1 MMDEALLAALLI
13 GWAAVLLPSALRSRR
28 ETDPQVTVGG
38 FTQAMAVLRGRPDG
52 REIMVPGQADRI
64 VSQGQP
70 RTRPVTA
77 PPRSGASRRSDVVA
91 RRRTMFVR
99 LLAATIGTFVLAVV
113 VGGLLWPMFVT
124 TAMALGGYVAM
135 LRHFKLEADEARAVV
150 RTIDLTPH
158 EVAPDRDVRYR
169 EPVAVGAEPF
179 GFAPH
184 ADTQFQVATR
194 PDTPWQP
201 QSSVR
206 IRRWDA

>member
-1 MMDEALLAALLI
+1 MDEALLAALLI

-52 REIMVPGQADRI
+52 REIMVPRQADRI
-64 VSQGQP
+64 VSHGPASTSP
-70 RTRPVTA
+70 RP
-77 PPRSGASRRSDVVA
+77 GASRRSSVVA
-91 RRRTMFVR
+91 RRRSMFVR
-99 LLAATIGTFVLAVV
+99 LLVATIGTFVLAVV

-124 TAMALGGYVAM
+124 TAVALVGYVAM

-150 RTIDLTPH
+150 RTLDLSAY
-158 EVAPDRDVRYR
+158 ERGADQDVHHRQ
-169 EPVAVGAEPF
+169 PVAVGAEYY
-179 GFAPH
+179 GAPDGG
-184 ADTQFQVATR
+184 DTSFQVATD
-194 PDTPWQP
+194 PDAPWEP

>member
-64 VSQGQP
+64 VGQGQSARGSGAAP
-70 RTRPVTA
+70 SRPGATR
-77 PPRSGASRRSDVVA
+77 RSGVVA

-99 LLAATIGTFVLAVV
+99 LLVATAVTFVLAMV
-113 VGGLLWPMFVT
+113 VGGLLWPMFLT
-124 TAMALGGYVAM
+124 TALALGGYVTM
-135 LRHFKLEADEARAVV
+135 LRHFKVEADEARAVV
-150 RTIDLTPH
+150 RSIDLGAYERVIDT
-158 EVAPDRDVRYR
+158 DVEYR
-169 EPVAVGAEPF
+169 EPVAVGAEPY
-179 GFAPH
+179 GYVAGGEG
-184 ADTQFQVATR
+184 QFQVATR
-194 PDTPWQP
+194 PDTPWEP

>member
-64 VSQGQP
+64 VSHPHP
-70 RTRPVTA
+70 RTRPDTVPQQA
-77 PPRSGASRRSDVVA
+77 RGSRRSEVVA

-99 LLAATIGTFVLAVV
+99 LLVATVGTFALAIV

-150 RTIDLTPH
+150 RTIDLASH
-158 EVAPDRDVRYR
+158 DQDRDQDLHYR

-179 GFAPH
+179 GFPPH
-184 ADTQFQVATR
+184 PDTRFQVATR
-194 PDTPWQP
+194 PDTPWEP

>member
-1 MMDEALLAALLI
+1 MDEVLLAALLI

-52 REIMVPGQADRI
+52 REIMVPGHADRI
-64 VSQGQP
+64 VSRDHSAG
-70 RTRPVTA
+70 RPATA
-77 PPRSGASRRSDVVA
+77 PRRTGASRRSGVVA
-91 RRRTMFVR
+91 RRRAMFVR
-99 LLAATIGTFVLAVV
+99 LLLATVGTFALAVV
-113 VGGLLWPMFVT
+113 VGGLLWPTFVT
-124 TAMALGGYVAM
+124 TAIALGGYVAM

-150 RTIDLTPH
+150 RTIDLSAH
-158 EVAPDRDVRYR
+158 DQAQDQDVTYR

-179 GFAPH
+179 GFAPGN
-184 ADTQFQVATR
+184 DSQFQVATR
-194 PDTPWQP
+194 PDTPWEP

>member
-77 PPRSGASRRSDVVA
+77 SPRTTSRRSDVVA

-99 LLAATIGTFVLAVV
+99 LLVATIGTFALAVV

-150 RTIDLTPH
+150 RTIDLTSH
-158 EVAPDRDVRYR
+158 EQAPEPDVHYR

-179 GFAPH
+179 GVAPH

>member
-52 REIMVPGQADRI
+52 REILVPGQADRI
-64 VSQGQP
+64 VSHGP
-70 RTRPVTA
+70 SSTPG
-77 PPRSGASRRSDVVA
+77 RSGASRRSGVVA
-91 RRRTMFVR
+91 RRRSMFVR

-124 TAMALGGYVAM
+124 TAVALVGYVVM
-135 LRHFKLEADEARAVV
+135 LRHFKLESDQARAVV
-150 RTIDLTPH
+150 RTIDLSDYQRATEQDLPH
-158 EVAPDRDVRYR
+158 R
-169 EPVAVGAEPF
+169 EPVAVGAEHYSA
-179 GFAPH
+179 GSGG
-184 ADTQFQVATR
+184 DTQFQVATD
-194 PDTPWQP
+194 PDAPWEP